1 MAIKF
6 TRALTLII
14 LLNNIHFVCFS
25 QNSKE
30 SLELQL
36 SIEQDTVYP
45 NEHMT
50 LSFCLSTNRWFPRKI
65 VMDPVNMPLIN
76 TDKEILGHGIYLCIK
91 HHGGIYGLPVP
102 PICRYSRMPLKYWI
116 SRSHPIIL
124 TSESYQMNHL
134 FDLNSFFDKVT
145 AENFYQLQN
154 TDYGEYEFQGIYVS
168 DKGDTLVSNTKKVL
182 FMPLK

>member
-6 TRALTLII
+6 TKALTLII

-25 QNSKE
+25 QNSNE
-30 SLELQL
+30 LLELQL

-65 VMDPVNMPLIN
+65 VMDPVNVPLIN

-91 HHGGIYGLPVP
+91 HHGDIYALPVS
-102 PICRYSRMPLKYWI
+102 PICRYRRMPLKYWI

-124 TSESYQMNHL
+124 TDCYPMNHL
-134 FDLNSFFDKVT
+134 FVLKSFFEEAT
-145 AENFYQLQN
+145 AEKFYQLQN
-154 TDYGEYEFQGIYVS
+154 TDYGEYEFQGFYV
-168 DKGDTLVSNTKKVL
+168 L
-182 FMPLK
+182 

>member
-45 NEHMT
+45 NEYMT
-50 LSFCLSTNRWFPRKI
+50 LSFSFSTNRRFPKKI

-76 TDKEILGHGIYLCIK
+76 TEKEILGHGIYLCIK

-116 SRSHPIIL
+116 SRSRPIIL
-124 TSESYQMNHL
+124 TESYLMNQL
-134 FDLNSFFDKVT
+134 FVLESFLDETT
-145 AENFYQLQN
+145 AENYYQLQN
-154 TDYGEYEFQGIYVS
+154 TDYGEYEFQGFYVS
-168 DKGDTLVSNTKKVL
+168 DTGDTLVSNTKKIL

>member
-1 MAIKF
+1 MVIKF

-30 SLELQL
+30 LLKLQL
-36 SIEQDTVYP
+36 SIEQDTVHP

-65 VMDPVNMPLIN
+65 IMDPVNVPLIN

-91 HHGGIYGLPVP
+91 HQGSIYGLPVP
-102 PICRYSRMPLKYWI
+102 PICRYRRMPLKYWI
-116 SRSHPIIL
+116 SRSRPIIL
-124 TSESYQMNHL
+124 TESYLMNQL
-134 FDLNSFFDKVT
+134 FVLEGFFDETT
-145 AENFYQLQN
+145 AEKYYQLQN
-154 TDYGEYEFQGIYVS
+154 TDYGEYEFQGFY
-168 DKGDTLVSNTKKVL
+168 VSNTGDTVVSNIKKVL
-182 FMPLK
+182 FLP